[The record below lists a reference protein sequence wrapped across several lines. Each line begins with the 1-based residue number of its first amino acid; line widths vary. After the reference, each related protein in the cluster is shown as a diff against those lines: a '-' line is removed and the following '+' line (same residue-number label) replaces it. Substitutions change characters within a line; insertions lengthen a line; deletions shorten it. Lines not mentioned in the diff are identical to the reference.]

1 MPINHSG
8 GLTKNCLA
16 FDTSSRLYS
25 KRFLTFIQAGIW
37 VAGSVVREPFS
48 ASKAWLRALD
58 LTARIER
65 DPRRTLP
72 VVVDELSAQFGEA
85 PALLSDRAT
94 LSFKALAARM
104 NAVARWTIAQN
115 LDGKTVCLLLP
126 NQPDYLAIW
135 LGITRAGG
143 RVALLNT
150 NLRGAALAHCI
161 RIVQSQRIIV
171 SAALRECLEAALAA
185 ERITAEIW
193 VHEADFDTALAAFA
207 TTPLSPDDNAAP
219 RLSDRALCIY
229 TSGTTG
235 LPKAANISHRRI
247 MTWSYWFAGILNI
260 SPADRM
266 MNCLPMYHSVG
277 GVVAIGSMLVNG
289 GAVVLPEKFSTQ
301 RFWDDIVRWDCTL
314 FQYIGELCRYLLK
327 APPTPNERNH
337 RLRLACG
344 NGLRADI
351 WASFQERFRI
361 PHIVEFYAATEGTF
375 SLINVEGQPGAIGR
389 VPPFLAHRFPSA
401 IIKFDATRG
410 QPVRDEDGFCIPC
423 AAGEIGEAIGQIA
436 ANGAAGGRFEGYT
449 SAVESQAKVLR
460 DVFAVGD
467 AWFRTGDLMRRDT
480 RGFHYFVDRI
490 GDTFRWKGEN
500 VSTLEVGEVLAA
512 CPGVAEV
519 IAYGVLVPSADGRA
533 GMAALVPDAAF
544 DFKIFHAHVRTH
556 LPAYARPLFLR
567 VCRSIET
574 TETFKQKR
582 TQLTQD
588 GFDPNKVTDPLYCD
602 SGAAYEPLEASLFT
616 RIAAGQMRL

>member
-1 MPINHSG
+1 
-8 GLTKNCLA
+8 
-16 FDTSSRLYS
+16 
-25 KRFLTFIQAGIW
+25 
-37 VAGSVVREPFS
+37 VAGSVVRNPFS

-72 VVVDELSAQFGEA
+72 IVVDELSSQYGEA
-85 PALLSDRAT
+85 PALLSARIT

-115 LDGKTVCLLLP
+115 LSGKTVGLLLP
-126 NQPDYLAIW
+126 NHPDYFAIW

-161 RIVQSQRIIV
+161 RIVKSQQIIV
-171 SAALRECLEAALAA
+171 SAALRESLDAALAGDQ
-185 ERITAEIW
+185 ITAEIW

-207 TTPLSPDDNAAP
+207 TTPLSLDDNAGP
-219 RLSDRALCIY
+219 CLSDQALCIY

-247 MTWSYWFAGILNI
+247 MTWSYWFAGILNT

-277 GVVAIGSMLVNG
+277 GIVAIGSVLVNG

-327 APPTPNERNH
+327 APPNPNERKH

-351 WASFQERFRI
+351 WPTFQERFGI

-375 SLINVEGQPGAIGR
+375 SLINVEGEPGAIGR

-401 IIKFDATRG
+401 IVKFDATRG
-410 QPVRDEDGFCIPC
+410 HPLRDENGFCISC
-423 AAGEIGEAIGQIA
+423 TAGEIGEAIGQIA
-436 ANGAAGGRFEGYT
+436 ASGAAGGRFEGYT
-449 SAVESQAKVLR
+449 SAEESEAKVLR

-467 AWFRTGDLMRRDT
+467 AWFRTGDLMRRDM
-480 RGFHYFVDRI
+480 RGFYYFIDRI

-519 IAYGVLVPSADGRA
+519 IVYGVRVPGADGRA

-544 DFKIFHAHVRTH
+544 DLKIFHAHVRTH
-556 LPAYARPLFLR
+556 LPPYARPLFLR
-567 VCRSIET
+567 LCRGIET

-582 TQLTQD
+582 ALLAQE
-588 GFDPNKVTDPLYCD
+588 GFDPTKVTDPLYCD
-602 SGAAYEPLEASLFT
+602 SGEAYEPLEANLFAHIT
-616 RIAAGQMRL
+616 AGQIRL